1 MPIEI
6 KELVV
11 KATIVESNR
20 ERASVQETSSSA
32 TSTTEGLN
40 KQQLVEEC
48 VEQVLSILERKK
60 ER

>member
-11 KATIVESNR
+11 KATVVESNS
-20 ERASVQETSSSA
+20 EAISQETAPSNA
-32 TSTTEGLN
+32 GTIERLN
-40 KQQLVEEC
+40 KEQIIEEC